1 MDRSSALAQL
11 FVLLFVINTAEWHDV
26 TVGASRV
33 TLTDNGY
40 KNLVVAIS
48 PAAQI
53 DQSESIIKNI
63 KVLFRIYM
71 QKDAYRN

>member
-1 MDRSSALAQL
+1 
-11 FVLLFVINTAEWHDV
+11 
-26 TVGASRV
+26 V

-48 PAAQI
+48 PAAPI
-53 DQSESIIKNI
+53 EQSESIIKNI